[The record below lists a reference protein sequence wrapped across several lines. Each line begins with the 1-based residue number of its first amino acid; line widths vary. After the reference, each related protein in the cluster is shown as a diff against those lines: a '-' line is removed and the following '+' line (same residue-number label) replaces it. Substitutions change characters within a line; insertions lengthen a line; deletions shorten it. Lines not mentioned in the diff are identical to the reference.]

1 MYHASESPACT
12 IHCAHGALQ
21 GQLLTREGLTL
32 TEDPEVFQLSGV
44 YIAATGRL
52 HAKVEP
58 ASGPVTVAL
67 ADNESTVHPAAYRR
81 ASSVEPWPSEKHELQ
96 ETSFT

>member
-1 MYHASESPACT
+1 MHSWTWVTSQAAQSA
-12 IHCAHGALQ
+12 IDFLHQHGAICAVQ

-32 TEDPEVFQLSGV
+32 TEDPEVFQLLGV
-44 YIAATGRL
+44 YVVATGQL

-67 ADNESTVHPAAYRR
+67 GDNETTVHPAAYR
-81 ASSVEPWPSEKHELQ
+81 
-96 ETSFT
+96 